1 MRLNTDEQIR
11 QRFWDS
17 HPEFDE
23 DYNPSFEQNDYC
35 ADIRIA
41 FTNFTEYL
49 SNDGQITEEQ
59 ADNITL

>member
-23 DYNPSFEQNDYC
+23 DYNPSLEQNDYC
-35 ADIRIA
+35 TDIRIA
-41 FTNFTEYL
+41 FTDFIEELRN
-49 SNDGQITEEQ
+49 NGQITEEQ
-59 ADNITL
+59 AYEITL